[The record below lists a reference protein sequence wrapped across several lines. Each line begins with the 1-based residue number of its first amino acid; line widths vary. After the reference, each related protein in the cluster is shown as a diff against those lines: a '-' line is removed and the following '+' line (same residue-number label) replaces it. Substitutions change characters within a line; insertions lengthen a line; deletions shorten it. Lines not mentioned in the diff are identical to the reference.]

1 MNRRHAV
8 FATAT
13 VCVSPSLTLAQED
26 CCPGKCCP
34 SLIVVPFPPGGS
46 TDIVARLLAS
56 ALQDLWGSQVVVEN
70 VGGAG
75 GQIGAARVAAAA
87 ADGKTLLI
95 TNESLSTNA
104 ALFPQQGRST
114 FEGLTAISQV
124 TSIPYVLVVPAQSPY
139 KSLQELISDVR
150 RNPGKTT
157 MASAGNGSTS
167 HIAGATF
174 SVAAKID
181 ATHVPYRGTA
191 QAIADLVGGQVT
203 FGMFDVASVQSDISS
218 GKLRALAVSGA
229 GESSAIR
236 GVPSFAQS
244 GIDTLA
250 LSSWIGLFAPKGL
263 LTASVQRVA
272 SDVASVL
279 KQPNLKASLTT
290 RGFDPNP
297 LAPVDF
303 LAKIQRD
310 LQVRSATISTLRI
323 SAN

>member
-1 MNRRHAV
+1 MNRRHGV
-8 FATAT
+8 IATAT
-13 VCVSPSLTLAQED
+13 LCVPPSLTFAQED

-34 SLIVVPFPPGGS
+34 STIVVPFPPGGS

-56 ALQDLWGSQVVVEN
+56 ALQQFWGSTVVVEN

-95 TNESLSTNA
+95 TNETLTTNA
-104 ALFPQQGRST
+104 VLFPQQGRST

-124 TSIPYVLVVPAQSPY
+124 TAIPYVLVVPAQSPY
-139 KSLQELISDVR
+139 RTLQELISNVR
-150 RNPGKTT
+150 SNPGKAT

-174 SVAAKID
+174 LVGAKID
-181 ATHVPYRGTA
+181 VTHVPYRGTA
-191 QAIADLVGGQVT
+191 PAITDLLGGQVS
-203 FGMFDVASVQSDISS
+203 FGVFDVASVQSDIAS

-229 GESSAIR
+229 GSNPSIR

-244 GIDTLA
+244 GIETLT
-250 LSSWIGLFAPKGL
+250 LSSWTGLFAPKGL
-263 LTASVQRVA
+263 RTASVQRVA

-279 KQPNLKASLTT
+279 QQPSVKASLTT

-297 LAPVDF
+297 LAPADF
-303 LAKIQRD
+303 SAKIQRD

-323 SAN
+323 SRD